1 MKTMGNAVGAG
12 LIMTVAIMTAT
23 AQAEKSKIP
32 ADMVYVGQGP
42 SIMGLDKAQPADSG
56 RRLTLYDKRM
66 KTPLSAEAFN
76 DEGPA
81 HTVFLDSYLIDKY
94 EVSNKD
100 YGAFIKATGHP
111 APAYW
116 DDPRLNKPQQ
126 PVVGV
131 NWIDAKTYCEYR
143 EKRLP
148 TEAEWEKAAAART
161 ATSIPGATTSIP
173 TRQIMTGIMMRPC
186 RWILIR
192 RAPAT
197 TACTTWRAMS
207 SNGSATGMT
216 RKYYGR
222 LGTMVNPTGPEK
234 PLVDRWFR
242 NLRRPLDRR

>member
-23 AQAEKSKIP
+23 AQAEDSIIP

-143 EKRLP
+143 GKRLP
-148 TEAEWEKAAAART
+148 TEAEWEKAARG
-161 ATSIPGATTSIP
+161 PHGNLYP
-173 TRQIMTGIMMRPC
+173 WRIMTSIMMRPC
-186 RWILIR
+186 RWIRIR
-192 RAPAT
+192 RVPAT

-207 SNGSATGMT
+207 SSGSATGMT
-216 RKYYGR
+216 RSI
-222 LGTMVNPTGPEK
+222 TG
-234 PLVDRWFR
+234 DS
-242 NLRRPLDRR
+242 RPW

>member
-23 AQAEKSKIP
+23 AQAEESKIR
-32 ADMVYVGQGP
+32 ADMVLVGQGP
-42 SIMGLDKAQPADSG
+42 AKMALDKAQPAAAV
-56 RRLTLYDKRM
+56 RRHTLYDKRR

-131 NWIDAKTYCEYR
+131 N
-143 EKRLP
+143 
-148 TEAEWEKAAAART
+148 
-161 ATSIPGATTSIP
+161 
-173 TRQIMTGIMMRPC
+173 
-186 RWILIR
+186 
-192 RAPAT
+192 
-197 TACTTWRAMS
+197 
-207 SNGSATGMT
+207 
-216 RKYYGR
+216 
-222 LGTMVNPTGPEK
+222 
-234 PLVDRWFR
+234 
-242 NLRRPLDRR
+242 